1 LALAPRLDALFR
13 EKMKAG
19 GATGLA
25 VGIVLDGE
33 RAYARGFGVRDTES
47 RDPVDQDTVFRIASL
62 TKSFTA
68 LAVMKLRDEGR
79 LSLDAPAAS
88 YVPELAALV
97 PPTRDAAPITA
108 RLLLTNA
115 SGLPYDDFWGAVT
128 FGQSDE
134 ELAAFLKTGVSFA
147 TVPGTRYAYSN
158 LGYAL
163 LGMVV
168 ARTSGVS
175 FRNYVTTHLLRPLGM
190 PSTVWEAGDVP
201 PSRLATGYARDG
213 DRWLPEPRPADGAF
227 DAAGGL
233 YTSLRDLARYVAFN
247 MAAYP
252 PRDEIE
258 TGPVRRSTLRE
269 MHEGQRW
276 MRRGDRDRPVAW
288 QRDGE
293 LGLSAGSY
301 GFGWHNLTTCSEEG
315 RVQHGGYEPG
325 YFANIIMLPRHG
337 VAFLTLATNAPIGWM
352 SYGGVFALLREGGVM
367 SPRIDPAPAPA
378 PALVEAKAA
387 IDRLVERWD
396 GAEAT
401 RIFDRPSLRY
411 AWHAHIGD
419 DFARLARDHGHC
431 RPEGALEVHGRM
443 HGSWR
448 LACDRGAIT
457 FDALMSPAN
466 PPRVQAATWS
476 EELPADAR
484 NARAATRLAA
494 MIGRSDEGA
503 TADLF
508 APSVDR
514 PRARKTLARLAIDHG
529 VCTVISG
536 VLEIDHEPLGND
548 RRARFHLACAEGPVD
563 LTFTLDD
570 AGQIAEFGA
579 SSPAAPDATCQP

>member
-1 LALAPRLDALFR
+1 
-13 EKMKAG
+13 MKAG

-33 RAYARGFGVRDTES
+33 LAYARGFGVRDMAS

-68 LAVMKLRDEGR
+68 LAVMKSRDDGR

-97 PPTRDAAPITA
+97 APTRDAAPITA

-128 FGQSDE
+128 FGQSDA

-147 TVPGTRYAYSN
+147 TAPGTRYAYSN

-163 LGMVV
+163 LGKVV
-168 ARTSGVS
+168 ARVSGMS
-175 FRNYVTTHLLRPLGM
+175 FRNYVTAHLLRPLGM

-201 PSRLATGYARDG
+201 AARLATGYARDG

-233 YTSLRDLARYVAFN
+233 YTSLHDLARYVAFN
-247 MAAYP
+247 LAAYP
-252 PRDEIE
+252 PRDDVE

-276 MRRGDRDRPVAW
+276 MRRGDRDKPVAW

-337 VAFLTLATNAPIGWM
+337 LAFLTLATSAPVGVM
-352 SYGGVFALLREGGVM
+352 SYGRVFALLREGGVM

-378 PALVEAKAA
+378 PALVEARSA

-396 GAEAT
+396 GSEAA
-401 RIFDRPSLRY
+401 RVFDRPSLGY
-411 AWHAHIGD
+411 AWHAHLAD
-419 DFARLARDHGHC
+419 DFAKLAREHGHC
-431 RPEGALEVHGRM
+431 RSDGPLEVHGRM

-457 FDALMSPAN
+457 FDALMTPAT
-466 PPRVQAATWS
+466 PPRVQAATWR
-476 EELPADAR
+476 EEFSVDASTS
-484 NARAATRLAA
+484 RAAVRLVAA
-494 MIGRSDEGA
+494 LAKWDDGA
-503 TADLF
+503 ATETF

-514 PRARKTLARLAIDHG
+514 QRARKILARLALDHG
-529 VCTVISG
+529 ACTIDRG
-536 VLEIDHEPLGND
+536 VLEAEHEPLGDD
-548 RRARFHLACAEGPVD
+548 RRARFHLVCADAPLE
-563 LTFTLDD
+563 LTFALDD
-570 AGQIAEFGA
+570 MGRIAEFEG
-579 SSPAAPDATCQP
+579 STPAPSDATCAP